1 MARRLARRLNVRYL
15 DTGAIYRA
23 LALSLDRRGV
33 APAETEELRRA
44 LRTISVELRGER
56 VLVNGEDVSD
66 AIRTPH
72 VDGIVSAYSALGCL
86 REALLDLQRDQ
97 ERYGPLVAEGRD
109 VGSVV
114 FPEAPLKFFMTAS
127 PEARAR
133 RRYLELQRRGEA
145 VSFED
150 ILSRIRERDRIDSSR
165 EIAPLRCPEGAVLV
179 DTSDMTEDEVLEH
192 LERHVRDVLERK
204 RGVP

>member
-23 LALSLDRRGV
+23 LALSLNRRGV

>member
-179 DTSDMTEDEVLEH
+179 DSSDMTEDEVLEH

-204 RGVP
+204 RGAP

>member
-33 APAETEELRRA
+33 SPSETEELRRA
-44 LRTISVELRGER
+44 LRTISVELRDER

-114 FPEAPLKFFMTAS
+114 FPGAPLKFFMTAS

-133 RRYLELQRRGEA
+133 RRYLELQRRGESM
-145 VSFED
+145 SFED
-150 ILSRIRERDRIDSSR
+150 ILSQIRERDRIDSSR

-192 LERHVRDVLERK
+192 LEHHVRDVLERIS
-204 RGVP
+204 GAP

>member
-114 FPEAPLKFFMTAS
+114 FPGAPLKFFMTAS